1 MRQIRYDPASRF
13 HVLSNTLKRLGY
25 ANDDRIKL
33 YGKEFRLLD
42 DPVVMTD
49 SLVFVD
55 AVETQSGRA
64 MRLRIPIN
72 IVNMAHAQIA
82 A

>member
-1 MRQIRYDPASRF
+1 MQQIRDDPPSRF

-25 ANDDRIKL
+25 ANESRIKP
-33 YGKEFRLLD
+33 YGQEFRLVD

-55 AVETQSGRA
+55 AVETKTGRA

-72 IVNMAHAQIA
+72 IVNMAHAQVA